1 MGVRYVVLSDLH
13 LGAAYSLLTATDA
26 DGRADPSTPSP
37 VATALAAGLRTVLA
51 DTRGAEPPTLV
62 LLGDVFDLS
71 FAPAQAAMMAF
82 QQLVVAFFGDDTPLF
97 APTILYVPGNHDH
110 REWRVMRDA
119 MFLDQV
125 REQRGTELPDRPAAT
140 PLLGPYLDC
149 QIATALVQNAL
160 GSRQYRVDSGYPNIA
175 YAAADRCVVMHHGH
189 FAEATYRVTSQLLA
203 RLRNVPETTNID
215 ELERINGPWI
225 DFLWSSFGDQGGD
238 LTADV
243 DTLYESMLDADA
255 THRLIEQA
263 SSVLLQTL
271 AAAAGIHASTKIG
284 THGFDVTVGGAVTAA
299 LDATLGRMAETERL
313 STVAALSPSG
323 SASLRW
329 YLEGPVRAQ
338 IESVTW
344 PHGTPTAHS
353 FIFGHTHKPFQ
364 DQLIASG
371 YVDAVQIWNTGGWVV
386 DHPTTSP
393 VQGASAVLVDD
404 EANVA
409 ALRLFNDPINDEM
422 RPVHA
427 AGSHGPQDRTNP
439 LLAELNEALDR
450 HPTAFAEFSASC
462 HAGLTDRARWLRNQ
476 VENNTATPDPPTD
489 DSPPRAEQ
497 NTEQR

>member
-1 MGVRYVVLSDLH
+1 
-13 LGAAYSLLTATDA
+13 
-26 DGRADPSTPSP
+26 
-37 VATALAAGLRTVLA
+37 
-51 DTRGAEPPTLV
+51 
-62 LLGDVFDLS
+62 
-71 FAPAQAAMMAF
+71 
-82 QQLVVAFFGDDTPLF
+82 
-97 APTILYVPGNHDH
+97 
-110 REWRVMRDA
+110 
-119 MFLDQV
+119 
-125 REQRGTELPDRPAAT
+125 
-140 PLLGPYLDC
+140 
-149 QIATALVQNAL
+149 
-160 GSRQYRVDSGYPNIA
+160 
-175 YAAADRCVVMHHGH
+175 MHHGH

-255 THRLIEQA
+255 THRLIERA

-299 LDATLGRMAETERL
+299 LDATFGRMAETERL

-338 IESVTW
+338 IESVSW
-344 PHGTPTAHS
+344 PHGTPSAHS

-364 DQLIASG
+364 DQLLASG

-393 VQGASAVLVDD
+393 VQGASYSSLKRSMVVLRK
-404 EANVA
+404 E
-409 ALRLFNDPINDEM
+409 
-422 RPVHA
+422 
-427 AGSHGPQDRTNP
+427 
-439 LLAELNEALDR
+439 
-450 HPTAFAEFSASC
+450 
-462 HAGLTDRARWLRNQ
+462 
-476 VENNTATPDPPTD
+476 
-489 DSPPRAEQ
+489 
-497 NTEQR
+497 